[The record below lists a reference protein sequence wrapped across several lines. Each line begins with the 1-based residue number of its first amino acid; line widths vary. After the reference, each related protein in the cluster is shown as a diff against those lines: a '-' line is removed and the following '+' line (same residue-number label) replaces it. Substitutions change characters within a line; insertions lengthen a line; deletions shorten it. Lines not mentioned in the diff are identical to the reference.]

1 MWEGYR
7 TLSPTSE
14 GRRPLHIQYLKTGFS
29 PHCSGEG
36 AKELLG
42 AVRLG
47 DPICRGRTLWAYV
60 TISLTWICGVMLV

>member
-1 MWEGYR
+1 MWEGCR
-7 TLSPTSE
+7 TLPPTSK
-14 GRRPLHIQYLKTGFS
+14 GRRTLHTPCLKTGFS

-36 AKELLG
+36 TKEILG

-47 DPICRGRTLWAYV
+47 DPICRGRTLGSYV